1 MDVEFKWILL
11 QVGYC
16 RQVAIYP
23 VIYQSVHSSSR
34 TGGDGGIVILA
45 NYNFHCITV
54 RDDLV

>member
-1 MDVEFKWILL
+1 MDVEYKWILL

-34 TGGDGGIVILA
+34 TGGDGGIVILDGKGKYFSPGPVHA
-45 NYNFHCITV
+45 
-54 RDDLV
+54 D